1 MNSKN
6 LFYALC
12 AITISLAIYAM
23 VTNIGLTGTLTS
35 MQVFQAKVEVKQLND
50 DSAFDAE
57 MNNAKTLVLV
67 DFTATWCG
75 PCQALKPKIEQLAQ
89 EFRGKVVFTKV
100 EQTVAPGLSTRNNVT
115 AFPTVKIFA
124 PGGKELSSSVGNLP
138 INDMRKWIQ
147 EQVDA
152 FDKTRKAQTE
162 PQTR

>member
-1 MNSKN
+1 MKSKH

-12 AITISLAIYAM
+12 AITASLGLYA
-23 VTNIGLTGTLTS
+23 VANNIGLTETFSSLQLLQS
-35 MQVFQAKVEVKQLND
+35 KVEVKQLND
-50 DSAFDAE
+50 DKAFDAE
-57 MNNAKTLVLV
+57 MNNAKTIVLV

-89 EFRGKVVFTKV
+89 EFKGKVVFTKV
-100 EQTVAPGLSTRNNVT
+100 ENTVAPGLCSRNNVT

-138 INDMRKWIQ
+138 INDLRKWIQ

-152 FDKTRKAQTE
+152 FNKQAQPK
-162 PQTR
+162 PQKP